1 MEGLVVVGLV
11 VLVAMGMSQDSVTAH
26 AQIFVLSY
34 LQENLY
40 LMMVM
45 SGIFAA
51 LRITGAVA
59 LWRGRLWGLA
69 LSLIN
74 CAVTLVLMIFML
86 PAGIADGI
94 LSGTALVLILRS
106 WLGDR
111 PIGDA
116 NARI

>member
-11 VLVAMGMSQDSVTAH
+11 VLVAIGMPEESVTTH
-26 AQIFVLSY
+26 AQIFALPY
-34 LQENLY
+34 LQDNLY

-74 CAVTLVLMIFML
+74 CTVTLVLMIFML

-94 LSGTALVLILRS
+94 LSGAALVLILRS

-111 PIGDA
+111 SIDDA
-116 NARI
+116 SVRI